1 LKDLDAE
8 MRGILMREVIF
19 TPEHLVVVEHCAREC
34 EIQQSGEMSVY
45 NMITAWEEARYYC
58 REEDD
63 RLSEYFVQELGYII
77 EPIKNEQGYRVVPV
91 TIGGKLLDNAA
102 TITRSMEML
111 LAAQDNL
118 TPTEF
123 YKEFEEIHP
132 FVDGNGRTGN
142 ILYNY
147 LNGTLN
153 APIMPPNLWEN

>member
-1 LKDLDAE
+1 
-8 MRGILMREVIF
+8 MREVIF
-19 TPEHLVVVEHCAREC
+19 TPEHLVVVEHCAKEC
-34 EIQQSGEMSVY
+34 EMQQSGEMSVY
-45 NMITAWEEARYYC
+45 NMLTAWEEARYYYSLPIKGVAN
-58 REEDD
+58 RDTHD
-63 RLSEYFVQELGYII
+63 ISLSEYFVQELGYII

-91 TIGGKLLDNAA
+91 TIGGHLLDNAA
-102 TITRSMEML
+102 TISRSMEML

-142 ILYNY
+142 ILFNY

-153 APIMPPNLWEN
+153 APIMPPNLW